1 MKSLFCYSKEDIRIE
16 DVDIPEIG
24 DSEAL
29 IKTIFCGLCITDVAK
44 VINPEVK
51 KPTKLGHEVVGIVEK
66 TGKGVSKIKKG
77 DLLAIYHRIPCYS
90 CNYCLHG
97 NYSMCRHSRETNLD
111 PQGFSEYIRLTEEH
125 VKYDTF
131 IIKDKNNLKN
141 AAFTE
146 PVACCIKA
154 IEKMPLK
161 RKDKV
166 MVIGC
171 GTMGIIFIRLLKAL
185 YDAGVVAIDIND
197 AKLEIARNFG
207 ADLTVNSKIDNV
219 REKILKFVP
228 NRFDAAVLTFTI
240 SETVDL
246 AMSSV
251 REGGSI
257 QIFAG
262 PLNERKIAIDFEEL
276 YKKELTLFSSYSSDP
291 EPNRRS
297 FNLLMDSKRNKLDF
311 TPLISNI
318 LPIEEFKKGL
328 DLALSQKS
336 FKILYYFDEK
346 IVNSIIP
353 IIH

>member
-1 MKSLFCYSKEDIRIE
+1 MKSLICYSKEDIRIE

-24 DSEAL
+24 GSEAL
-29 IKTIFCGLCITDVAK
+29 IKTIFCGLCGSDIVK
-44 VINPEVK
+44 IINPEVK

-66 TGKGVSKIKKG
+66 TGKMVSKIKKG
-77 DLLAIYHRIPCYS
+77 DIIAISHHIPCYS

-97 NYSMCRHSRETNLD
+97 NYSMCKHFGETNLD

-125 VKYDTF
+125 VKYNTF
-131 IIKDKNNLKN
+131 TVKDENNLKN
-141 AAFTE
+141 AVFTE
-146 PVACCIKA
+146 PAACCLRA
-154 IEKMPLK
+154 IEKIPLK

-171 GTMGIIFIRLLKAL
+171 GTIGIIFIGLLKTL
-185 YDAGVVAIDIND
+185 YDASIAAIDIDD
-197 AKLEIARNFG
+197 AKLEIAGNFG

-219 REKILKFVP
+219 KEKILKFAP
-228 NRFDAAVLTFTI
+228 GRFDAAVLTFTVPD
-240 SETVDL
+240 TLDL

-262 PLNERKIAIDFEEL
+262 PSKERKIAIDFDDL
-276 YKKELTLFSSYSSDP
+276 YKKELTIFSSYSSDP
-291 EPNRRS
+291 ESMRKS
-297 FNLLMDSKRNKLDF
+297 FDLLVDKKLDKLDF
-311 TPLISNI
+311 APLISNI

-336 FKILYYFDEK
+336 FKILYYFDENLM
-346 IVNSIIP
+346 NSIIP
-353 IIH
+353 VIH